1 MALASAMM
9 ALCVLELEL
18 PRQVVSPSAAVALP
32 FAGNNDAL
40 DAEGG
45 SIPFFKLLH
54 IVLDGFL
61 TLGYLQ
67 GPLQRKVQL

>member
-45 SIPFFKLLH
+45 SIPFKLLH